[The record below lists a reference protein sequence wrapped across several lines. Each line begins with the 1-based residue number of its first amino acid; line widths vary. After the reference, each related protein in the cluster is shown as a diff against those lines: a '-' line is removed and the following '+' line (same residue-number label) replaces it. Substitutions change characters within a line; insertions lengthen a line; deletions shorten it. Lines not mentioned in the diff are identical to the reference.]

1 MGGWGGIC
9 VCVCLTVCVCM
20 RTYALTKKKN
30 RVPSDN
36 EGNAQRGQQMIPKQ
50 QTWDFPG
57 SPLAEMPRSQCEGVQ
72 TPPLGRG
79 TGTKIP
85 RNVRCSHEIKNKF
98 KNNIH
103 KMACRVD
110 NDHYY

>member
-1 MGGWGGIC
+1 M
-9 VCVCLTVCVCM
+9 CVCLTVCVCM

-50 QTWDFPG
+50 QTWDFLG

>member
-1 MGGWGGIC
+1 M
-9 VCVCLTVCVCM
+9 CVCLTVCVCM

-50 QTWDFPG
+50 QIWDFPG

>member
-1 MGGWGGIC
+1 
-9 VCVCLTVCVCM
+9 M

-50 QTWDFPG
+50 QIWDFPG

>member
-1 MGGWGGIC
+1 
-9 VCVCLTVCVCM
+9 M

-50 QTWDFPG
+50 QTWDFLG